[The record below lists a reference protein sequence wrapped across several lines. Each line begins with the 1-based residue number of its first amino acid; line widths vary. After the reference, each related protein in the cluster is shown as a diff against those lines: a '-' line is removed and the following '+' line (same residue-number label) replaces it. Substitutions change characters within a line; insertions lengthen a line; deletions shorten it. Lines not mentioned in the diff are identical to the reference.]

1 MRKHFQT
8 RANRAHARGSGH
20 GYTAARRQDGDGGW
34 GWMMA
39 RGRGGGYYNN
49 IGTCVCGGGGDCGS
63 GGDLVVVTKSGGSG
77 GGGTWECGNGDS
89 SGWTPF
95 SPSMSS
101 HSSWEFSPLFSQ
113 MIAWIC
119 GGVPSPLIEPKMVRE
134 GERAHLRP
142 TNLEALI

>member
-1 MRKHFQT
+1 MRKHKQT
-8 RANRAHARGSGH
+8 RANRAHALGSGR

-49 IGTCVCGGGGDCGS
+49 IGTCVCGGGDCGS

-77 GGGTWECGNGDS
+77 GGGTWECSNGDG